1 MADEIHAFQFT
12 IPAGTAIATPVTQQ
26 LTMPQRVVTAV
37 EVKVPPGPRG
47 LMGFRLGSTGNQL
60 IPAIVGAWLVTD
72 DYDQV
77 WNLTNQ
83 IDSGSWE
90 AFGYNIGQYPH
101 SVYFTFYCEVPGAG
115 VAASGPALIPL
126 NQLNT

>member
-1 MADEIHAFQFT
+1 MASEIHTFACT
-12 IPAGTAIATPVTQQ
+12 IPAGTPASAPATFP

-60 IPAIVGAWLVTD
+60 IPAIVGSWLIVD
-72 DYDQV
+72 NYDQV
-77 WNLTNQ
+77 WPLENM

-90 AFGYNIGQYPH
+90 AFGYNTGNYPH
-101 SVYFTFYCEVPGAG
+101 TVTFVFFCTVPGI
-115 VAASGPALIPL
+115 AAPSTPSLIDL
-126 NQLNT
+126 STLTSS